1 MKSNIIL
8 FILSA
13 LLFLGCQKNKCYT
26 ESDGFKSM
34 KPNCFE
40 KAIKN
45 DNVTLV
51 DVRKINE
58 YVEGHIDGA
67 INIDVLSNDFR
78 NRALTILPKENVI
91 AVYCRGGKRSK
102 NAAQILISEGYDV
115 IELDSGFIAWEK
127 AGKPIVK

>member
-26 ESDGFKSM
+26 INDGFKSM

-40 KAIKN
+40 KAIRK
-45 DNVTLV
+45 DNVTIV
-51 DVRKINE
+51 DVRKISE
-58 YVEGHIDGA
+58 FVEGHIDGA
-67 INIDVLSNDFR
+67 INIDVLSSDFR
-78 NRALTILPKENVI
+78 NRALAILPKENVI
-91 AVYCRGGKRSK
+91 AVYCRGGKHSK

-115 IELDSGFIAWEK
+115 IELDSGFLAWEK

>member
-26 ESDGFKSM
+26 INDGFKSM

-40 KAIKN
+40 KAIRK
-45 DNVTLV
+45 DNVTIV
-51 DVRKINE
+51 DVRKISE
-58 YVEGHIDGA
+58 FVEGHIDGA
-67 INIDVLSNDFR
+67 INIDVLSSDFR
-78 NRALTILPKENVI
+78 NRALAILSKENVI

-115 IELDSGFIAWEK
+115 IELDSGFLAWEK

>member
-26 ESDGFKSM
+26 INDGFKSM

-40 KAIKN
+40 KAIRK
-45 DNVTLV
+45 DNVTIV
-51 DVRKINE
+51 DVRKISE
-58 YVEGHIDGA
+58 FVEGHIDGA
-67 INIDVLSNDFR
+67 INIDVLSSDFR
-78 NRALTILPKENVI
+78 NRALAILPKENVI
-91 AVYCRGGKRSK
+91 AVYYQGGKRSK

-115 IELDSGFIAWEK
+115 IELDSGFLAWEK